1 MAVQQRM
8 KWADIEDDVEMEG
21 GGVIV
26 TADVD

>member
-8 KWADIEDDVEMEG
+8 KWADIADDVKMEG